1 MLTRKFSLINQ
12 SLMLGELVYFH
23 SAFSKSR
30 NNTGITNN
38 SFTALF
44 IMWML
49 TGIEREACWDSILIL
64 LMFMSFLSKW
74 FNDTQHTGTESI

>member
-1 MLTRKFSLINQ
+1 MLPFAAFTDLFIIHFLHTWKILIECYLLHCYQMLTRKLSLINQ

-44 IMWML
+44 IM
-49 TGIEREACWDSILIL
+49 
-64 LMFMSFLSKW
+64 
-74 FNDTQHTGTESI
+74 